1 MGLVAVLGVLL
12 LDPAQLVGF
21 SACAVLVY
29 YAIAH
34 LAALRQPPGQRW
46 LPRWVQ
52 YTGAAGCL
60 LLALTLPWPGVLAAF
75 AWLALGLL
83 SRALRRARAA

>member
-1 MGLVAVLGVLL
+1 
-12 LDPAQLVGF
+12 
-21 SACAVLVY
+21 VLVY

-34 LAALRQPPGQRW
+34 LAALRQPPAQRW

-52 YTGAAGCL
+52 GLGIAGCL
-60 LLALTLPWPGVLAAF
+60 LLALTLPAPGVLAAA

-83 SRALRRARAA
+83 ARALRRPRPAP